1 MISFGQI
8 LILIFLALLLFGDS
22 RQFFNR
28 IVLFLVN
35 IKTLFHKILRDKKDE
50 KDSSKH

>member
-28 IVLFLVN
+28 IILFLVN
-35 IKTLFHKILRDKKDE
+35 LKTLFQKVLLDKKDK
-50 KDSSKH
+50 KDSSKQ